1 MKEIALEKDVD
12 LLLVDT
18 GDLHDGTGLSDGFPA
33 GDIDGHDVSKKK
45 ILRRDQRL
53 NENISQTSLSSS
65 CLTTYLLL
73 ESAYAAFLCLMIR

>member
-33 GDIDGHDVSKKK
+33 GDIDGHDVS
-45 ILRRDQRL
+45 RR
-53 NENISQTSLSSS
+53 NVET
-65 CLTTYLLL
+65 
-73 ESAYAAFLCLMIR
+73 